1 MIHKVKKEHYSGS
14 IKIPSSKSDTQR
26 ALILA
31 FLAEDVSTLIH
42 VGSSEDEKAI
52 LNAILELGA
61 KVEYVSSSE
70 LKIKGIS
77 QLLEEKSISV
87 GESGLG
93 IRLLT
98 SVAAIFD
105 KKITLQGKGSLVRR
119 PMDFFDSILPL
130 FKVNVKT
137 NSGLIPI
144 EIKGPL
150 IGNTIHLDGSLS
162 SQFLSGLLI
171 SLPLSEKD
179 SELNVKDLKSIPY
192 VQMTLNSLSKFGIQ
206 IKNDDFKKFNIQGK
220 QKVKATTYTIEGDW
234 SSASYW
240 LVASALGFDISVK
253 NLNLDSLQADKEILA
268 IFEKANCK
276 ISSLETGI
284 SIDGNDRKAFTA
296 DLTHC
301 PDLFPALAVFAS
313 LTSGK
318 SILIG
323 TNRLI
328 HKESN
333 RAQAIL
339 EEFSKLG
346 CQISL
351 HENEMHIEGIDK
363 LEVNSVDSHHDHR
376 MAMSLA
382 ILGMF
387 CDEEI
392 TIQNSEVVSK
402 SYPTFWDDLN
412 SLVK

>member
-1 MIHKVKKEHYSGS
+1 MIQRIKKEHYSGS
-14 IKIPSSKSDTQR
+14 ITIPSSKSDTQR

-31 FLAEDVSTLIH
+31 FLAEGVSTLIH

-52 LNAILELGA
+52 LNAIQELGA
-61 KVEYVSSSE
+61 KVEYVNSSE
-70 LKIKGIS
+70 LKIQGIS

-105 KKITLQGKGSLVRR
+105 KKITLQGKGSLVTR

-150 IGNTIHLDGSLS
+150 IGRTIDLDGSLS

-206 IKNDDFKKFNIQGK
+206 IKNDDFKRFNIQGK

-253 NLNLDSLQADKEILA
+253 NLNLESLQADKEILA

-276 ISSLETGI
+276 ITSSENNIT
-284 SIDGNDRKAFTA
+284 IDGKDRKAFTA

-313 LTSGK
+313 LTPGK

-333 RAQAIL
+333 RAKAIL

-346 CQISL
+346 CQISRQ
-351 HENEMHIEGIDK
+351 ENEMQIEGIDK
-363 LEVNSVDSHHDHR
+363 LELNSVDSHHDHR

-392 TIQNSEVVSK
+392 TIQNTEVVSK

-412 SLVK
+412 SLRK